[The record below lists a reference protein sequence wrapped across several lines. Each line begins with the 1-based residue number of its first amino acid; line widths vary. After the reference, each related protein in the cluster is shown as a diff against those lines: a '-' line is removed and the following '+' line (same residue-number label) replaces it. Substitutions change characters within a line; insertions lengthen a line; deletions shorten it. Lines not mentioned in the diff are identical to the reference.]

1 MVASTLQLTT
11 DVEGC
16 GSQVLEDMQ
25 AAGIE
30 PDIVTHELLVR
41 AHIALLDVP
50 GMMAALDNMQ
60 QASFEPPMNLLEAC
74 IARGERE
81 GRLDAV
87 EQIEG
92 LPALRRL
99 RTIGNIPKVG
109 PSEDQECHAIVR
121 PHMCV
126 TLAFCPLRPCS
137 KGGGESFH

>member
-1 MVASTLQLTT
+1 MLQIGIVNCQSSCVFYL
-11 DVEGC
+11 
-16 GSQVLEDMQ
+16 QVIEDMQ

-50 GMMAALDNMQ
+50 RMMASLRSML
-60 QASFEPPMNLLEAC
+60 QAGFEPRVHLLEAC

-87 EQIEG
+87 EWIEA

-109 PSEDQECHAIVR
+109 LYASRFCGVTTVDMCHLKYPFLVVA
-121 PHMCV
+121 
-126 TLAFCPLRPCS
+126 S
-137 KGGGESFH
+137 